1 MTELSQKF
9 EEWIRSQFAANQRKE
24 LTYHNLEHSEF
35 IAAKV
40 LEIANYLY
48 LNETEKEDLILAGWL
63 HDVGYWQGSAK
74 GHEERSAEFA
84 QACLPQFG
92 LSEERILQIVGA
104 IKATEMPQS
113 PKNLFERILCDADL
127 FHLGVE
133 DFLDKCF
140 DLKEEQERMGFG
152 FCSELD
158 WLKKTLEFM
167 SKHSYHTTYGKIIL
181 DPVKRSNYSTIQ
193 NRIAS
198 MENENSN
205 PNNQQVTKK
214 KEKKGKPDRGIETL
228 FRVTSAN
235 HMELSAMADTKAN
248 IMISVNSIIISIIVT
263 VLIRKLEEF
272 PNYTLPAVLLIGTC
286 LIAMIFAILATRPK
300 VSHGII
306 NQDDIEAKKGNLLY
320 FGNFHQMSIEEYT
333 HGVQKLM
340 GDSEY
345 LYGSMIRDIYH
356 LGIVLSK
363 KYKLL
368 RQSYNVFMFG
378 FVISVLAFLIA
389 GFFFES
395 QSY

>member
-9 EEWIRSQFAANQRKE
+9 EEWIRSQFVANQRKE

-48 LNETEKEDLILAGWL
+48 LNEREKEDLFLAGWL
-63 HDVGYWQGSAK
+63 HDVGYWEGDAK

-92 LSEERILQIVGA
+92 LSEERILRIVGA

-113 PKNLFERILCDADL
+113 PKNLFESILCDADL
-127 FHLGVE
+127 AHLGI
-133 DFLDKCF
+133 DNFLDKCL
-140 DLKEEQERMGFG
+140 DLKDEQERMGLG

-158 WLKKTLEFM
+158 WLKKTFEFL
-167 SKHSYHTTYGKIIL
+167 SKHSYHTSYGKIIL
-181 DPVKRSNYSTIQ
+181 DPVKRENYSTIQ

-306 NQDDIEAKKGNLLY
+306 TQADIEAKKGNLLY